1 MHRIH
6 ILTDLDQECFMK
18 DSKIKHDKKI
28 KRNKDKTI
36 KIDDRLFDIALHKG
50 LIEKTDD
57 GYLFIGDYR
66 ELLAFRKRRTQLL
79 RQSHIF

>member
-6 ILTDLDQECFMK
+6 ILTDVDQEYFMEE
-18 DSKIKHDKKI
+18 SKIKNDKKVKI
-28 KRNKDKTI
+28 NKEKTI
-36 KIDDRLFDIALHKG
+36 KIDDRLFDIALREG

-66 ELLAFRKRRTQLL
+66 DLLAFRKRRK
-79 RQSHIF
+79 

>member
-6 ILTDLDQECFMK
+6 ILTDVDQEYFMEE
-18 DSKIKHDKKI
+18 SKIKNDRKVKI
-28 KRNKDKTI
+28 NNDKTI
-36 KIDDRLFDIALHKG
+36 KIDDRLFDIALRKG

-66 ELLAFRKRRTQLL
+66 DLLAFRKRRK
-79 RQSHIF
+79 